1 MSNLPSR
8 LPHHSTMS
16 PLKQLGRWKSEAW
29 PIPEEFQAHKYHV
42 QTHGTGMTGLLD
54 AFFYQKYADDLLI
67 ESGFK
72 WKFRTRHQKSQRLR
86 CKGHVATRDMC
97 CVLVL
102 LIFVL
107 FIHLFDKAILG

>member
-42 QTHGTGMTGLLD
+42 QTHGTGMTGVLD
-54 AFFYQKYADDLLI
+54 AVFSRKYVDDLLI
-67 ESGFK
+67 ESGSE
-72 WKFRTRHQKSQRLR
+72 WKFRTRYSIGKKRGCGFR
-86 CKGHVATRDMC
+86 
-97 CVLVL
+97 
-102 LIFVL
+102 
-107 FIHLFDKAILG
+107 